1 MKKLLLILSV
11 FGLFVTSSAN
21 AATIVNVEVLN
32 IRSCAGTNCNIV
44 GKLNRYDRVIVEK
57 YSGEWAR
64 VKTSKGNGFVIRTS
78 LRTESY
84 NSRITGEDVGMF
96 LLIIFGIAIGLLIL
110 FAPSL
115 VARNNKNGVK
125 IFWINLLL
133 FWIPFVWLILL
144 IAALLGEQKE
154 NSKS

>member
-1 MKKLLLILSV
+1 MKKLFLVLSV
-11 FGLFVTSSAN
+11 FGLFATGSAS
-21 AATIVNVEVLN
+21 ATTIVNVEVLN

-44 GKLNRYDRVIVEK
+44 GKLSRYDKVIVEK
-57 YSGEWAR
+57 YSGEWAK
-64 VKTSKGNGFVIRTS
+64 VKSSKGNGFVIRTS
-78 LRTESY
+78 LRVESY
-84 NSRITGEDVGMF
+84 NLGITGEDVGAF
-96 LLIIFGIAIGLLIL
+96 LLIIFGIAIGLLVL

-115 VARNNKNGVK
+115 VARNNKNGNK

-154 NSKS
+154 TNKK